1 MKDCLKDV
9 NFTNHSKDNHFLRF
23 QRDDMRTICQ
33 QILQDIIF
41 LNAHNLIDYSLLLIT
56 EKNPDYNEDD
66 ENFTNVAMMEKLA
79 QSSPVGKISE
89 EIPLKK

>member
-1 MKDCLKDV
+1 
-9 NFTNHSKDNHFLRF
+9 
-23 QRDDMRTICQ
+23 MRTICQ

-66 ENFTNVAMMEKLA
+66 DNFTNVAMMEKLA